1 MSALSLLRSDQ
12 SALKKFKSPGK
23 AEIAKLFAR
32 HFKLAEHIEY
42 VKKTLINI
50 AVGTPGRIRGLVEA
64 ESGVLK
70 LEKLRYL
77 VIDANYIDGKKR
89 TIFDIPETVRDLFG
103 ILAHEQ
109 IRKRIADDKLRVV
122 FY

>member
-1 MSALSLLRSDQ
+1 MNLTA
-12 SALKKFKSPGK
+12 SALKKFQSHGK

-32 HFKLAEHIEY
+32 HFKLSEHIAY
-42 VKKTLINI
+42 VKKTPISI
-50 AVGTPGRIRGLVEA
+50 AVGTPGRIRALVEA
-64 ESGVLK
+64 EDGVLK

-77 VIDANYIDGKKR
+77 VIDANYIDSKRR

-103 ILAHEQ
+103 VLVHEKT
-109 IRKRIADDKLRVV
+109 RKRIADDKLRVV